1 MRESATR
8 IALWLLLAAALAVG
22 FDNLDRPL
30 ANPDEGRYSEISRE
44 MAASGDWITPRLNG
58 IKYFEKPPLQ
68 YWASAIAFRLFGESE
83 AAARFYT
90 GVCGLATIL
99 LVGFTARRLGTGDH
113 ALASMM
119 ALVSSPYFM
128 ALGGIVTLDMGL
140 TLWTTLTLCAFLIA
154 QMPAHGP
161 IEKRRWLLAA
171 WVGAALA
178 VLSKGLVGIVF
189 PAAAFVLYSVAR
201 RDLGALRDLEWAR
214 GGALFLAITA
224 PWFIAVSLAN
234 PEFAEFFFVHEHF
247 SRFLT
252 TVHRRTEPWWYF
264 LPILAAGFLP
274 WMFALPGALAQALE
288 REGGTR
294 SFRPL
299 TFAMLW
305 SAFIVVFFSASGS
318 KLPAYILP
326 AFPALA
332 LVLGRYLVEAPAR
345 RLGLMVIALA
355 PIALALAWAAWRMPL
370 SAREEWTRALYQQA
384 QGQALLGAAELFVTA
399 IAGTV
404 LLLRGR
410 RMLAIVVIAL
420 GMVFTIDSIEDAYEE
435 LSPRQ
440 SGLAVAEKM
449 RPWLTPATRVYSVGH
464 YEQSVPFYI
473 GRTVTLVEYF
483 DEFAPGIQSEPAK
496 AIARVRDFPPEWLR
510 PGEALA
516 IMHPDLLQGLRA
528 QGLPMQMLHQDP
540 RRVLVRKP

>member
-1 MRESATR
+1 MRERATR
-8 IALWLLLAAALAVG
+8 IALWLLIGAAAAVYVDT
-22 FDNLDRPL
+22 FDRPL

-58 IKYFEKPPLQ
+58 LKYFEKPPLQ
-68 YWASAIAFRLFGESE
+68 YWATAALFRAFGEHE
-83 AAARFYT
+83 ITARLYA
-90 GVCGLATIL
+90 GLCGFATIL
-99 LVGFTARRLGTGDH
+99 LVGFTARRLGSGDH

-119 ALVSSPYFM
+119 VLAASPYFM
-128 ALGGIVTLDMGL
+128 ALCGIVTLDMGL
-140 TLWTTLTLCAFLIA
+140 TLWTTLTLCTFLIA
-154 QMPAHGP
+154 QTASHDPRAR
-161 IEKRRWLLAA
+161 RRWLMVA
-171 WVGAALA
+171 WAGAALA
-178 VLSKGLVGIVF
+178 VLSKGLIGIVF
-189 PAAAFVLYSVAR
+189 PAAAFALYSVAR
-201 RDLGALRDLEWAR
+201 RDLGALRDLEWVP

-247 SRFLT
+247 TRFLT

-274 WMFALPGALAQALE
+274 WMFALPGAFAQALE
-288 REGGTR
+288 REAGTR

-305 SAFIVVFFSASGS
+305 SAFIVAFFSASGS

-326 AFPALA
+326 VFPAIA

-345 RLGLMVIALA
+345 RLGLMMIPLA
-355 PIALALAWAAWRMPL
+355 PIALGLAWAAWRMPEN
-370 SAREEWTRALYQQA
+370 AREEWTRGLYQEA
-384 QGQALLGAAELFVTA
+384 QVYAYLGSALLFATA
-399 IAGTV
+399 IAGAF
-404 LLLRGR
+404 LLFRGR
-410 RMLAIVVIAL
+410 RMLAIVVVAL
-420 GMVFTIDSIEDAYEE
+420 GAVLTIDCIEDAYEE

-440 SGLAVAEKM
+440 SGLVVAEKM

-483 DEFAPGIQSEPAK
+483 DEFTPGIQSEPAK

-516 IMHPDLLQGLRA
+516 IMHPDLLQGFRA
-528 QGLPMQMLHQDP
+528 QGLPMQVLHQDP